1 MSSAASTLTG
11 GPITVGDT
19 QDREQT
25 EVGGTQTGRTDMGG
39 TQTGMG
45 GTQTGQTGVGVAQT
59 GQTGVGMT

>member
-25 EVGGTQTGRTDMGG
+25 EVGGTQTGRTGV
-39 TQTGMG
+39 G

-59 GQTGVGMT
+59 GQTGIGMT